1 MISNSQYFNT
11 AQNQNNQ
18 QGIIS
23 PILNNLT
30 NSQTIIKKDL
40 KLISYKF
47 LNFRL
52 NKGITANNES
62 QLFLENFNSIYKV
75 VLLNLN
81 SLFTNFFIRI

>member
-11 AQNQNNQ
+11 AQNQINN

-23 PILNNLT
+23 PILNNLS
-30 NSQTIIKKDL
+30 NSKILIKKDL

-52 NKGITANNES
+52 NSGINNNNEG
-62 QLFLENFNSIYKV
+62 QLYLENFNSIYK
-75 VLLNLN
+75 
-81 SLFTNFFIRI
+81 